1 VFDQIL
7 PSSVA
12 VVATREDIEDVTLFP
27 EEAAIVERAVDKRR
41 REFTTGRACARA
53 ALTQLGLEPQAI
65 PTGPRGAPQWPNGV
79 VGSITH
85 CDGLRA
91 SAVARTADLATV
103 GIDAERNEPLP
114 VHLLGD
120 IAMPE
125 ERPLLEMLAR
135 EDPRVCWD
143 RLLFCAKEAVYKA
156 WFPLAERWLGFED
169 AIVTFDRVG
178 EAFSARLLVSG
189 PTLNGH
195 ELTGFTGRWLV
206 RDGFVL
212 AAIALPRSA

>member
-1 VFDQIL
+1 MFDEIL

-12 VVATREDIEDVTLFP
+12 VVATRADILDAPLFA

-41 REFTTGRACARA
+41 REYTTGRACARS
-53 ALTQLGLEPQAI
+53 ALAQLGLPPQAI
-65 PTGPRGAPQWPNGV
+65 PTGPRGAPQWPDGV

-91 SAVARTADLATV
+91 SAVARTTDLATV
-103 GIDAERNEPLP
+103 GVDAERNEPLP

-125 ERPLLEMLAR
+125 ERTRLEMLAR
-135 EDPRVCWD
+135 EDPRVSWD

-169 AIVTFDRVG
+169 AIVTLDPVG
-178 EAFSARLLVSG
+178 ETFSARLLVRG
-189 PTLNGH
+189 PMLNGR
-195 ELTGFTGRWLV
+195 ELTGFSGRWLI

-212 AAIALPRSA
+212 AAIALPSSA